1 MVGDVVDVEDPV
13 MLSIYVR
20 DFIFST
26 LLRDFRRRLRVGEV
40 VVDDV
45 DTISPPG
52 KGVDV
57 SNDNVVAAVVRAAS
71 SPASKVKRKMEPPA

>member
-13 MLSIYVR
+13 MLSMYVR

-26 LLRDFRRRLRVGEV
+26 LLRDFRRRLRVGVV

-45 DTISPPG
+45 HAISPTG

-57 SNDNVVAAVVRAAS
+57 SNDNVVAAVDPAS
-71 SPASKVKRKMEPPA
+71 SPASKGKRKMEPPT